1 MKKTLLSLS
10 LIALAFVAAAQC
22 EADYDFGAEPFGVS
36 PDPVLG
42 ESFEIGQVGVAYTD
56 IIHIK
61 VPTDASDIDETLPQ
75 GAPIDSVQLITVT
88 FNMGGTSYT
97 LEQMG
102 LEIACNN
109 AGDSPDPCTFIGGNQ
124 YCAALTGTP
133 TTPGEF
139 NLVIEVLGYTTVF
152 GILISQ
158 PVSFDQYTFVV
169 NGEISTPKQENFTLT
184 LGQNIPNPAIDV
196 ARFPITL
203 EKSGNV
209 NFTVV
214 NLLGEV
220 VIAEQFRGHVGYNEF
235 TAPVSQLAGG
245 LYLYSIDVDG
255 KRITKRMVIN
265 R

>member
-1 MKKTLLSLS
+1 MKKTLLSIAF
-10 LIALAFVAAAQC
+10 IALAFIASAQC
-22 EADYDFGAEPFGVS
+22 EANYDFGAEPFGVS

-42 ESFEIGQVGVAYTD
+42 ESFEIAQVGASYTD

-61 VPTDASDIDETLPQ
+61 VPTQASDIDETLPQ
-75 GAPIDSVQLITVT
+75 GAPIDSVQLLTVN
-88 FNMGGTSYT
+88 FILGGTSYT

-102 LEIACNN
+102 LSIACNN
-109 AGDSPDPCTFIGGNQ
+109 NGDSPDPCTFIGGNQ
-124 YCAALTGTP
+124 YCAVLEGTP

-139 NLVIEVLGYTTVF
+139 NLAIEVLGYTTVF
-152 GILISQ
+152 GFSISQ

-169 NGEISTPKQENFTLT
+169 NGPSATPKHENFTLS
-184 LGQNIPNPAIDV
+184 LGQNIPNPAIDS
-196 ARFPITL
+196 ARIPVTL
-203 EKSGNV
+203 EKGGNV

-220 VIAEQFRGHVGYNEF
+220 VIAEQFRGHVGFNEF
-235 TAPVSQLAGG
+235 TVPVSQLSGG

>member
-1 MKKTLLSLS
+1 MKKTLLSIAF
-10 LIALAFVAAAQC
+10 IALAFIASAQC
-22 EADYDFGAEPFGVS
+22 EANYDFGAEPFGVS

-42 ESFEIGQVGVAYTD
+42 ESFEIAQVGVAYTD

-75 GAPIDSVQLITVT
+75 GAPIDSVQLVTVS

-102 LEIACNN
+102 LSIACNN
-109 AGDSPDPCTFIGGNQ
+109 SGDSPDPCTFIGGNQ
-124 YCAALTGTP
+124 YCATLSGTP
-133 TTPGEF
+133 TTAGEF
-139 NLVIEVLGYTTVF
+139 NLVIEVVGFTTVF
-152 GILISQ
+152 GIFIPQ
-158 PVSFDQYTFVV
+158 AVSFDQYSFIV
-169 NGEISTPKQENFTLT
+169 NGETSTVKQETFTLS
-184 LGQNIPNPAIDV
+184 LGQNIPNPAIEN
-196 ARFPITL
+196 ARIPVTL
-203 EKSGNV
+203 EKGGNV

-220 VIAEQFRGHVGYNEF
+220 VIAEQFRGHVGNNEF
-235 TAPVSQLAGG
+235 TVPVNQLSGG

>member
-10 LIALAFVAAAQC
+10 LIAMAFVASAQC
-22 EADYDFGAEPFGVS
+22 VADYDFGAEPFGVS
-36 PDPVLG
+36 PDPEAG
-42 ESFEIGQVGVAYTD
+42 ESFEVGEVNVAYTD
-56 IIHIK
+56 VIHIK

-75 GAPIDSVQLITVT
+75 GAPIDSVRLVTVT
-88 FNMGGTSYT
+88 FIMGGTSYS

-102 LEIACNN
+102 LEIECNN
-109 AGDSPDPCTFIGGNQ
+109 MGDSPDPCTFLGGNQ
-124 YCAALTGTP
+124 YCATLAGTP

-139 NLVIEVLGYTTVF
+139 NLVIEVQGFTTVF
-152 GILISQ
+152 GIVIEQ

-169 NGEISTPKQENFTLT
+169 EGEISTPKYENFVLT
-184 LGQNIPNPAIDV
+184 LGQNMPNPANEV
-196 ARFPITL
+196 ARIPVTL
-203 EKSGNV
+203 ERSGNV

-220 VIAEQFRGHVGYNEF
+220 VIAEQFRGHTGYNEF
-235 TAPVSQLAGG
+235 NVSVNQLSGG
-245 LYLYSIDVDG
+245 IYLYSIDVSG

>member
-1 MKKTLLSLS
+1 MKKTLLSLT
-10 LIALAFVAAAQC
+10 FVAFAFAASAQC
-22 EADYDFGAEPFGVS
+22 VADYDFGAEPFGVS
-36 PDPVLG
+36 PDPNVG
-42 ESFEIGQVGVAYTD
+42 ESFEIGQVGVSYTD
-56 IIHIK
+56 VIHIK

-75 GAPIDSVQLITVT
+75 GAPIDSVQLVTVT

-97 LEQMG
+97 LEEMG
-102 LEIACNN
+102 LSIACNN
-109 AGDSPDPCTFIGGNQ
+109 NDDSPDPCTFIGGNQ
-124 YCAALTGTP
+124 YCATLEGTP

-158 PVSFDQYTFVV
+158 PVSFDQYTFIV
-169 NGEISTPKQENFTLT
+169 NGEIATPKQESFTLT
-184 LGQNIPNPAIDV
+184 LGQNIPNPAIES
-196 ARFPITL
+196 ARFPVTL
-203 EKSGNV
+203 EKGGNV

-235 TAPVSQLAGG
+235 TVPVHQLSGG